1 MGSGAL
7 RVDGFFGVRVLTGF
21 GESCALVVFDLLVAA
36 TLEVENLLL
45 GLLFFRFLGVVLVVF

>member
-1 MGSGAL
+1 M
-7 RVDGFFGVRVLTGF
+7 DGFFGVGVLTGF

-36 TLEVENLLL
+36 ALEVENLLL